1 MTTMEPYM
9 YDKKLNTEYW
19 DEIESVLFT
28 AIACVKRKA
37 INGEIHVDN
46 DYMLD
51 ISKRTVDLITNE
63 LEAVGLVFPYVDQD
77 M

>member
-9 YDKKLNTEYW
+9 YEKELNTEYW
-19 DEIESVLFT
+19 DEIESILFG
-28 AIACVKRKA
+28 AIANVKRKA

-51 ISKRTVDLITNE
+51 ISKRAVDLITNE

>member
-9 YDKKLNTEYW
+9 YDKKLNAEYW
-19 DEIESVLFT
+19 NEIESILFG
-28 AIACVKRKA
+28 AIANVKRKA